1 MSFSYPACAD
11 HTQPFLSSLLF
22 LLKKPL
28 SFTSLQRTANLIK
41 QWRFITITF
50 IRNTIVYMVTPA
62 LYSSSVHKPPKS
74 HGSDRS
80 NRLHFSCYEIAS
92 CAADPVI
99 HQRSQFML
107 ASATTAWPCTV
118 DLHRRITSQLMLHT
132 FYGRNLLNLLT
143 WKTDAGPHWKQSL
156 HFRNNVFIHSHTPN
170 NW

>member
-22 LLKKPL
+22 LLKKTL
-28 SFTSLQRTANLIK
+28 SFTSLQRNANLIK
-41 QWRFITITF
+41 QWRFIIITF
-50 IRNTIVYMVTPA
+50 IRITIVYMVTPA

-107 ASATTAWPCTV
+107 ASAAPSWPCTV

-132 FYGRNLLNLLT
+132 FYGRKLLNLLT
-143 WKTDAGPHWKQSL
+143 WKTDAGPHWKQSS
-156 HFRNNVFIHSHTPN
+156 HFTNNVFIHSHTPN